1 VSSWRRRRRISSINS
16 RITLARI
23 VVSPP
28 NPSASYSAS
37 RRESGSRGFTT
48 TRTYVHSSPRSTV
61 AGRDHILAGRTTTYQ
76 HHRMGFY
83 VYDNTRNRRARVHR
97 SSCSWCNDGRGRD
110 GMADPDN
117 GRFYGP
123 FATYRE
129 AASSEPMRT
138 RNDTGDCGHCAPSA

>member
-1 VSSWRRRRRISSINS
+1 MESVNAGELNR
-16 RITLARI
+16 TLAGC
-23 VVSPP
+23 
-28 NPSASYSAS
+28 A
-37 RRESGSRGFTT
+37 TT
-48 TRTYVHSSPRSTV
+48 N
-61 AGRDHILAGRTTTYQ
+61 Q
-76 HHRMGFY
+76 HHRMAFY

-123 FATYRE
+123 FATYRQ

-138 RNDTGDCGHCAPSA
+138 RSDTGDCGHCAPSA